1 MNENFTKLWN
11 RHSDRK
17 CQSIPKRFFFTIILS
32 LLVFEG
38 FAQATVTGTV
48 RDFAGE
54 VLPGVNVVEKG
65 TTNGVSTDIDG
76 NFQIDVAP
84 EATLVFSYIGFLTQ
98 EIPVNNQTELN
109 VELESDV
116 TQLNDVVVV
125 GYGEQRK
132 ETLTGSVSNVS
143 GDEIV
148 KSPSANVSNS
158 LAGRL
163 PGL

>member
-1 MNENFTKLWN
+1 MNESITKLWN

-32 LLVFEG
+32 FLLFEG
-38 FAQATVTGTV
+38 LAQTTVTGRV

-76 NFQIDVAP
+76 NFRIDVAP

-98 EIPVNNQTELN
+98 EIPVNGQTEIS

-116 TQLNDVVVV
+116 THLDDVVVV
-125 GYGEQRK
+125 GYG
-132 ETLTGSVSNVS
+132 
-143 GDEIV
+143 
-148 KSPSANVSNS
+148 
-158 LAGRL
+158 
-163 PGL
+163 